1 MSNLTLTVSI
11 MNVSPGHQV
20 VQKSIV
26 SKCVQLLTCL
36 LTILT
41 YCHSGF
47 VHFPFRVMSCLSTG
61 ASDSKVNVISL
72 TIRGNIYGICLCFI
86 AFIIRWC
93 TWPPALNSDGHLSTL
108 RRNWWT
114 IFAFTGI
121 RVELTFQNVSHQFV
135 SMCLSKMLNPST
147 FQPTW

>member
-1 MSNLTLTVSI
+1 MPYYRRTSITVRFLNSSMRPSHASSGRQTDASSGAQRIFTVFPENPFVHNEKLVCILEKLMSNLTLTVSI

-86 AFIIRWC
+86 AFIIR
-93 TWPPALNSDGHLSTL
+93 
-108 RRNWWT
+108 
-114 IFAFTGI
+114 
-121 RVELTFQNVSHQFV
+121 
-135 SMCLSKMLNPST
+135 
-147 FQPTW
+147 